1 MSIILS
7 DISYH
12 YPNTNFVFEHI
23 SLSVAAGEKV
33 SIIGHNG
40 AGKSTLLKL
49 LAGFLMPSCGSIQ
62 SASKPYY
69 IPQQLDFQGQ
79 CISEALGVAEKIEA
93 LHSIYSGSTDQRAY
107 DKLADDWDIESRCRL
122 ALNFWGL
129 TNVDLQSRIDELS
142 GGEKTKIHLAG
153 LLIHAPDIILLDEP
167 TNHLDESSR
176 EKFYDFIINSKATI
190 IVVSHD
196 ITLLNLLNTV
206 YELSERGIKRYGGNY
221 SFYEEQHEMER
232 QALTRQID
240 SEEKMLHLAQLRAR
254 KSRERQDKKAT
265 RGGKLVSGIPRIV
278 LNGRQAKGENTG
290 AKLSEKHSEIIGKS
304 KQKLYDLKQRQ
315 QKEHILKIDIK
326 DAQLHKNK
334 ILITTV
340 DVNAAYKEYS
350 PIWQQ
355 PLNIEIRSGE
365 RIQIAGNNGTGKTS
379 LAKLLIGELSPTEG
393 TIKRA
398 DFSSIYLEQEYSQVN
413 KDTTILELA
422 HKYNE
427 GNLPDHEVKLKLNR
441 ALFPK
446 STWDRNC
453 RTLSGGERMRFYFCC
468 LMISNNI
475 PDVMVLDEPTN
486 NLDLSSLSIL
496 TDTIKNYRGTLIV
509 ISHDKYFIE
518 EIGIT
523 RVIKLNDRTEVNK

>member
-12 YPNTNFVFEHI
+12 YPNANFLFEHI
-23 SLSVAAGEKV
+23 SLSVASGEKV
-33 SIIGHNG
+33 SIIGNNG

-49 LAGFLMPSCGSIQ
+49 LTGCLIPSCGAIQ
-62 SASKPYY
+62 NTSKPYY
-69 IPQQLDFQGQ
+69 IPQQLDFQEQ
-79 CISEALGVAEKIEA
+79 CISEILGVAEKIEA
-93 LHSIYSGSTDQRAY
+93 LHSIYNGSTDQKTY
-107 DKLADDWDIESRCRL
+107 DKLAEDWNIESRCHS
-122 ALNFWGL
+122 ALDFCGF
-129 TNVDLQSRIDELS
+129 TNIDLQSRIDELS

-176 EKFYDFIINSKATI
+176 EKFYGYIINSKATI

-196 ITLLNLLNTV
+196 TTLLNLLNTV
-206 YELSERGIKRYGGNY
+206 YELSEKGIKRYGGNY
-221 SFYEEQHEMER
+221 SFYEEQKGMEK

-240 SEEKMLHLAQLRAR
+240 SEERMLHLAQQRAQ

-265 RGGKLVSGIPRIV
+265 RGGKMISGIPRIV

-290 AKLSEKHSEIIGKS
+290 AKLSEKHSQIIGKS

-315 QKEHILKIDIK
+315 QKEYELKIDIK
-326 DAQLHKNK
+326 DTQLHKNK
-334 ILITTV
+334 ILITAI
-340 DVNAAYKEYS
+340 DVNSAYKEDS

-365 RIQIAGNNGTGKTS
+365 RIQITGNNGTGKTS
-379 LAKLLIGELSPTEG
+379 LTKLLIGELSPTEG

-398 DFSSIYLEQEYSQVN
+398 DFSSIYLEQEYSQTN
-413 KDTTILELA
+413 KDTTILKLA

-427 GNLPDHEVKLKLNR
+427 SNLPDHEVKLKLNR

-453 RTLSGGERMRFYFCC
+453 LTLSGGERMRLYFCC
-468 LMISNNI
+468 LMIANNI
-475 PDVMVLDEPTN
+475 PDVLVLDEPTN

-509 ISHDKYFIE
+509 ISHDKHFIE

-523 RVIKLNDRTEVNK
+523 NIIKLKERTTEQ